1 MMETLRKLKRPKYET
16 FNKIQIIKKNILSN
30 LEYLQS
36 LHKNAEIIPVLK
48 SNAYGHGLKEMC
60 QILNKTKVKMVA
72 VDSFPEAQIV
82 YKYSTKKVLI
92 IGEMPNDA
100 YKYCNL
106 KRTEFCIYNL
116 KTFKHLAKLNK
127 KIKIH
132 LFVNSGMNREG
143 VQDLELFLKNIE
155 KDLKKVKIT
164 GICSHFASADEESKL
179 NKKQE
184 EKFLK
189 DLDILKSKNI
199 NPKYVHLGNSAGTFI
214 LKNEIFTAFRVGISL
229 YGYNIFS
236 KNHPSFIKSKKLK
249 PALRLTS
256 KITSIQK
263 IKAGEKVSYNEKF
276 TAEKNTNIA
285 TIPFGYYE
293 GLDRRLSNNA
303 KFLVKSL
310 DGDFYAPV
318 AGRVCMNLVS
328 IDCGNN
334 KIKIGDEVEIISSN
348 KNTENSVQNLAK
360 KMGMIP
366 YEVLVKLRGN
376 IRREVV

>member
-1 MMETLRKLKRPKYET
+1 MIETLRKLKRPKYKT
-16 FNKIQIIKKNILSN
+16 FNKIQIIRKNILSN
-30 LEYLQS
+30 LEYLQG
-36 LHKNAEIIPVLK
+36 LQKNAEIIPVLK

-60 QILNKTKVKMVA
+60 QILNKTRVKMVA

-82 YKYSTKKVLI
+82 YKFSTKKVLI
-92 IGEMPNDA
+92 IGEMPKDV
-100 YKYCNL
+100 YKYCDF

-116 KTFKHLAKLNK
+116 ETFKHLSKFNK

-143 VQDLELFLKNIE
+143 IQDLELFLKNIE
-155 KDLKKVKIT
+155 QDLKKMEIT

-179 NKKQE
+179 NKEQE

-189 DLDILKSKNI
+189 DLEILKSKNI
-199 NPKYVHLGNSAGTFI
+199 NPKYVHLGNSAGIFI
-214 LKNEIFTAFRVGISL
+214 LKNEIFSAFRVGISL
-229 YGYNIFS
+229 YGYNIFP

-249 PALRLTS
+249 PALQLSS

-276 TAEKNTNIA
+276 KTEKNTTIA

-293 GLDRRLSNNA
+293 GLDRRLSNKA
-303 KFLVKSL
+303 EFLVKSAHK
-310 DGDFYAPV
+310 DFYAKI

-328 IDCGNN
+328 IDCSNN
-334 KIKIGDEVEIISSN
+334 KIKIGDEVEIISPN

-360 KMGMIP
+360 KIGTIP
-366 YEVLVKLRGN
+366 YEVLVKLQGN
-376 IRREVV
+376 IRREII